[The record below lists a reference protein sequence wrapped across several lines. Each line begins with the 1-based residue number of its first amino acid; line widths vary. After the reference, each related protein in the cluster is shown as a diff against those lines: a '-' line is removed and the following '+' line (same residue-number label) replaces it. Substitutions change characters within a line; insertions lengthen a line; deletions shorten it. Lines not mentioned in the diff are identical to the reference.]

1 MDTLLKKTSNTMR
14 DLIDKKSNIK
24 SNPQQIDDE
33 YKPRYAF
40 IQDKKNEDQQ
50 KIVEKYKTGT
60 YE

>member
-1 MDTLLKKTSNTMR
+1 MR